1 MFNHLHK
8 ATLIVC
14 SIILFVPGSSLSE
27 DKLRARDLF
36 LSAIEKASNPLPPAP
51 SGVESNRSA
60 IPLGLR
66 YGILKRMKN
75 GVGVEV
81 DPDSVFHSGDRI
93 RVSVEANDK
102 SYLYVILR
110 GSSGN
115 WSLLFPSPRILGGRR
130 EVDRGARHEVPLA
143 SSDWF
148 VFDEQSGVEKLFVV
162 LSRTPEAA
170 LENFVHA
177 AQSSQVASLSDTTVS
192 NIRGGVRTGKLA
204 MEKVNDNQLEKAVYV
219 VDSTGAVAARV
230 VVDINLRHD

>member
-1 MFNHLHK
+1 MFNQLQV
-8 ATLIVC
+8 ALLVC
-14 SIILFVPGSSLSE
+14 SIIPFVSRSSLSE
-27 DKLRARDLF
+27 DNLRARDLF
-36 LSAIEKASNPLPPAP
+36 LSAIEKAGNPLPPAP
-51 SGVESNRSA
+51 SGAEPNRSA

-93 RVSVEANDK
+93 RLSVEANDK
-102 SYLYVILR
+102 SYLYMILR

-115 WSLLFPSPRILGGRR
+115 WSLLFPSSRILGGRH

-162 LSRTPEAA
+162 LSRTPEPA
-170 LENFVHA
+170 LENFVQA
-177 AQSSQVASLSDTTVS
+177 VQSSQAASLSDATVS
-192 NIRGGVRTGKLA
+192 KIRGSVKTGKLA
-204 MEKVNDNQLEKAVYV
+204 MEKVTDNQLEKAVYV

>member
-1 MFNHLHK
+1 MLNQVHK
-8 ATLIVC
+8 VTLVVC
-14 SIILFVPGSSLSE
+14 SIILFVPGSALSE
-27 DKLRARDLF
+27 DNLRARDLF
-36 LSAIEKASNPLPPAP
+36 LSAIEKASNPLPPSPAGIEP
-51 SGVESNRSA
+51 NRSA

-75 GVGVEV
+75 GAGVEV

-93 RVSVEANDK
+93 RLSVEANDK

-115 WSLLFPSPRILGGRR
+115 WSLLFPSPHILGGRR
-130 EVDRGARHEVPLA
+130 EVDRGARHEVPLV
-143 SSDWF
+143 SSDWL

-162 LSRTPEAA
+162 LSRTAEPA
-170 LENFVHA
+170 LENFVQGV
-177 AQSSQVASLSDTTVS
+177 QSSQVASLSDATVS
-192 NIRGGVRTGKLA
+192 KIRGSVKTGKLA
-204 MEKVNDNQLEKAVYV
+204 MEKITDKQLEKAVYV

>member
-1 MFNHLHK
+1 
-8 ATLIVC
+8 
-14 SIILFVPGSSLSE
+14 
-27 DKLRARDLF
+27 
-36 LSAIEKASNPLPPAP
+36 
-51 SGVESNRSA
+51 
-60 IPLGLR
+60 
-66 YGILKRMKN
+66 MKN

-93 RVSVEANDK
+93 RLSVEANDK

-162 LSRTPEAA
+162 LSRTADPA
-170 LENFVHA
+170 LESFVRA
-177 AQSSQVASLSDTTVS
+177 VQSSQVASLSDATVS
-192 NIRGGVRTGKLA
+192 NIRGSVKTGKLA
-204 MEKVNDNQLEKAVYV
+204 MEKVTDSQLEKAVYV